1 MSSKERATLDAYIKE
16 KGLRRTPQRET
27 VLEVFLSAEHHITL
41 DELYKRVRRKDAS
54 IGHTTVYRTMRLLID
69 AGLCNEMD
77 FGDGISRY
85 EHAYEHGH
93 HDHLICTRCGSCI
106 EAGDPEIEKLQEK
119 LATRFGF
126 RPERHKLQIYG
137 RCKECA
143 KRR

>member
-1 MSSKERATLDAYIKE
+1 MFVKERAILDSYIKE

-41 DELYKRVRRKDAS
+41 DELYKRVRRKDQS
-54 IGHTTVYRTMRLLID
+54 IGHTTVYRTMRLLAE

-77 FGDGISRY
+77 FGDGVSRY

-93 HDHLICTRCGSCI
+93 HDHLICTRCGACI
-106 EAGDPEIEKLQEK
+106 EAEDPGIEKMQNK
-119 LATRFGF
+119 LAERFGF
-126 RPERHKLQIYG
+126 TPERHKLQIYG

-143 KRR
+143 KKR